1 MCYMDTA
8 LPANGVSNNGAMQWR
23 ALPIRIPSLVQ
34 LQLDTM
40 HRPIVDGQT
49 AIGVDDRSAR
59 PTYPTASSSATFVG
73 NETRLV
79 PRRGD
84 LRSAHGRCRSEDEGG
99 CARLN

>member
-1 MCYMDTA
+1 MCYMDTV
-8 LPANGVSNNGAMQWR
+8 LPANGVSNDGAMQWR

-40 HRPIVDGQT
+40 HRPIVDGLT
-49 AIGVDDRSAR
+49 AIGDDDRSAKQTA
-59 PTYPTASSSATFVG
+59 PTSSSSATFVG

-79 PRRGD
+79 PRLGD
-84 LRSAHGRCRSEDEGG
+84 LRSAHRRCRSEDEGA